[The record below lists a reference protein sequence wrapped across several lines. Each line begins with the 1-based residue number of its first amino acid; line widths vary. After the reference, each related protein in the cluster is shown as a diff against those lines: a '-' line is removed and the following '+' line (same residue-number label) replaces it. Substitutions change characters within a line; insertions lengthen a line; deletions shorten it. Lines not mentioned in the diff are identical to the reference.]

1 MEFLTTGFIFVSLIA
16 IALYVVGYGT
26 SSPWWRSVVGR
37 SLFALGLVILAVSAL
52 AATAIV
58 FGQDY
63 ELRPVARLVTWGAT
77 AGVSVGLLVAWY
89 RAQRRQK

>member
-1 MEFLTTGFIFVSLIA
+1 MEFATAAFIFTSLIA
-16 IALYVVGYGT
+16 TALYVFGYGT
-26 SSPWWRSVVGR
+26 GSPWWRSVVGR
-37 SLFALGLVILAVSAL
+37 SMFALGFVIFGISCL

-63 ELRPVARLVTWGAT
+63 ELRPVARLVTWGVT

-89 RAQRRQK
+89 RAQRRK